1 MENGTYA
8 TNGKFTAEG
17 NLTVP
22 IDYFLSWGYIT
33 GIFDVPKD
41 PKEMYID
48 EDDIDWD
55 GSGGSQGFD
64 DDGDCLRIDWYTQ
77 NDGNGNMMW
86 WQEPHYP
93 DSNRNGIPCDVVWVI
108 DPETGEVI
116 SINADS
122 SVDEDPVDENY
133 VGEAGH
139 RTFVIATGKIAFVLL
154 LGLFLPLF
162 LSLGL
167 VGMRPREGLCIICF
181 QSQSIGGIHSLS
193 RYWISGGGLRLC
205 SYPVA
210 GYGLDHLCN
219 RARG

>member
-1 MENGTYA
+1 
-8 TNGKFTAEG
+8 
-17 NLTVP
+17 
-22 IDYFLSWGYIT
+22 
-33 GIFDVPKD
+33 
-41 PKEMYID
+41 
-48 EDDIDWD
+48 
-55 GSGGSQGFD
+55 
-64 DDGDCLRIDWYTQ
+64 
-77 NDGNGNMMW
+77 MW

-93 DSNRNGIPCDVVWVI
+93 DSNRNGIPCDVTWVI

-167 VGMRPREGLCIICF
+167 VRDETERGTLHYLLSKP
-181 QSQSIGGIHSLS
+181 IHRGNSFFIALLDIWRWSPSLLLS
-193 RYWISGGGLRLC
+193 CHWVW
-205 SYPVA
+205 P
-210 GYGLDHLCN
+210 
-219 RARG
+219 